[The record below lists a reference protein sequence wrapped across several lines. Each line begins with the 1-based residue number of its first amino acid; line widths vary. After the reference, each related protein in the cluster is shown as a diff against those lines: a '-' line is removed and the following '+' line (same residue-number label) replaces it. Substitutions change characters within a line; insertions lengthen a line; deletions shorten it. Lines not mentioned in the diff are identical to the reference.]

1 MNYQLYERFGLSMIV
16 LARLYRRELD
26 QTLVRYGVSEAT
38 ILPIRYLAQL
48 GEPIRQGQ
56 LARMMRLEGP
66 TLVRLIDQLESGGL
80 LERLPDEQDKR
91 ARLLRLTEKGRDF
104 HERLLELLRQSR
116 APLFQGIADEDI
128 EAALRCFDQLASNL
142 GLEAR
147 NMSSL
152 FGD

>member
-1 MNYQLYERFGLSMIV
+1 MNHQLYERFGLSMIV

-91 ARLLRLTEKGRDF
+91 ARLLCLTEKGRDF
-104 HERLLELLRQSR
+104 YERLLELLRQSR
-116 APLFQGIADEDI
+116 APLFEGIADEDI
-128 EAALRCFDQLASNL
+128 EAALRCFDALASNL
-142 GLEAR
+142 GLEATD
-147 NMSSL
+147 MSSL